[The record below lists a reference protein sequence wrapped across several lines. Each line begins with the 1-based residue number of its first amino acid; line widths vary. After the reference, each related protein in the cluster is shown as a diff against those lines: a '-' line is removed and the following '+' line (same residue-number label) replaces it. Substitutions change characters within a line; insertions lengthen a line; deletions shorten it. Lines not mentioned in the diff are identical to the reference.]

1 MSKKYCK
8 KWQVDNFTTRWGAP
22 SEGLSGRT
30 SKGSVGGGKGSGGGV
45 QGRGQNSEVRKQPV
59 GRGQRSEVGGQGEPN
74 SRNSLCAQRAQL
86 QSGRAGRWRSR
97 VRTGTATR
105 TDTDGH
111 GRTRTGTDAQVG
123 AMGRNCR
130 CARRAHWFG
139 GERNSRLERAEVRG
153 RRSGG
158 TEQPEQRL
166 RSASAATEQPFG
178 GGTPPVPCENRNS
191 HTDGHGRAR
200 THKWGRWGGIVDAPL
215 GALVRRGTEQ
225 PVGESREQRSEVR
238 KNLNSRTAF

>member
-30 SKGSVGGGKGSGGGV
+30 SKGSVGGGTGSGGGV

-123 AMGRNCR
+123 AMGRNGR
-130 CARRAHWFG
+130 CAAGRIGSEGNGTAG
-139 GERNSRLERAEVRG
+139 GREQRAEV
-153 RRSGG
+153 GG
-158 TEQPEQRL
+158 QEKPEQP
-166 RSASAATEQPFG
+166 
-178 GGTPPVPCENRNS
+178 NS
-191 HTDGHGRAR
+191 LLTQRAR
-200 THKWGRWGGIVDAPL
+200 TKRKRRKRFSGGGGRK
-215 GALVRRGTEQ
+215 RG
-225 PVGESREQRSEVR
+225 
-238 KNLNSRTAF
+238 L

>member
-30 SKGSVGGGKGSGGGV
+30 SKGSVGGGRGGGGGV

-111 GRTRTGTDAQVG
+111 GR
-123 AMGRNCR
+123 
-130 CARRAHWFG
+130 
-139 GERNSRLERAEVRG
+139 
-153 RRSGG
+153 
-158 TEQPEQRL
+158 
-166 RSASAATEQPFG
+166 
-178 GGTPPVPCENRNS
+178 
-191 HTDGHGRAR
+191 AR
-200 THKWGRWGGIVDAPL
+200 THKWGRWGGIVDAPA
-215 GALVRRGTEQ
+215 GRIGSEGNGTA
-225 PVGESREQRSEVR
+225 VWREQRSEVGGQGEP
-238 KNLNSRTAF
+238 NSRNSVCAQRAQLQNSRSAAGRRRSRVRTGTATRTDTDGHGRTSGGDGAEL

>member
-1 MSKKYCK
+1 MGRPK
-8 KWQVDNFTTRWGAP
+8 RR
-22 SEGLSGRT
+22 SERKDVEGECRRG
-30 SKGSVGGGKGSGGGV
+30 KGVGGRGSGKRSEF
-45 QGRGQNSEVRKQPV
+45 RGQETAGGERAEVRGRRSGGTEQPKQPL
-59 GRGQRSEVGGQGEPN
+59 RSASAATERASGTLAVPCEN
-74 SRNSLCAQRAQL
+74 RNSH
-86 QSGRAGRWRSR
+86 
-97 VRTGTATR
+97 
-105 TDTDGH
+105 TDGH

>member
-111 GRTRTGTDAQVG
+111 GRARTHKWGRWGGIVDAP
-123 AMGRNCR
+123 AGRI
-130 CARRAHWFG
+130 G
-139 GERNSRLERAEVRG
+139 SEGRNSRLERAEVRG